1 MNTKGK
7 EKMRKQKNN
16 MASLGYTR
24 LLIVSNSITMDERI
38 KLFQSLGNNELTRK
52 KVNSIKSFAKDINQ
66 TQKRNRYTI

>member
-1 MNTKGK
+1 
-7 EKMRKQKNN
+7 MRKQKNN

-52 KVNSIKSFAKDINQ
+52 KVNSIKSFAKDIN
-66 TQKRNRYTI
+66 